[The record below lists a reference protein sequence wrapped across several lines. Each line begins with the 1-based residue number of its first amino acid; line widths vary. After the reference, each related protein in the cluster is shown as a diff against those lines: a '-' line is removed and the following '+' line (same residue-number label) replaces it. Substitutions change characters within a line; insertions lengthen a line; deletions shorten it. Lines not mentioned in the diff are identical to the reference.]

1 MKLGRIDGPMRRS
14 IGVCPCVGTGP
25 PTCTKWPT
33 LMSHHRLSTTLVPRA
48 TSDFA
53 VFGEKRSHRPRFFLT
68 PTCAP
73 AQGVCAQTAWGGWA
87 GVGWGGGQAG
97 RGVPCSACPVD
108 RARGGCGWACSSSP
122 RPCDAVSG
130 AVPHNKGRSVQAS
143 DTAAVPSACR
153 VEAVGA
159 SVRGCD

>member
-1 MKLGRIDGPMRRS
+1 MKLGRIDGPVRRS

-73 AQGVCAQTAWGGWA
+73 AQGVCAQTA
-87 GVGWGGGQAG
+87 GVGGRAWGGGVG
-97 RGVPCSACPVD
+97 R
-108 RARGGCGWACSSSP
+108 RGGGCLA
-122 RPCDAVSG
+122 RRALLIERAEDADG
-130 AVPHNKGRSVQAS
+130 LAVRLRVHAMPSLVQCRTTKAVQFRQVIP
-143 DTAAVPSACR
+143 AVPSACR